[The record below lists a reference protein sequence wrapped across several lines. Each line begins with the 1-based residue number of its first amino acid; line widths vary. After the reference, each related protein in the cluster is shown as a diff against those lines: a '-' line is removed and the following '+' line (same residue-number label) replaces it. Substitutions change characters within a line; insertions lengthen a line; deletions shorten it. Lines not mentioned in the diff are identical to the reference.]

1 MKSLN
6 TKLVLS
12 ALGIALLATPALAQ
26 KSHHRT
32 AAPTEIQDSAPFTAS
47 AGFSAYPNPVTHSGS
62 ELSREMGNN
71 TIGGTD

>member
-12 ALGIALLATPALAQ
+12 AVAIALLATPALAQ
-26 KSHHRT
+26 KSTRQQ
-32 AAPTEIQDSAPFTAS
+32 QDPAVQSYGS
-47 AGFSAYPNPVTHSGS
+47 GFATYPNPVTHSGS
-62 ELSREMGNN
+62 EMSREMGNN

>member
-26 KSHHRT
+26 QSHRQ
-32 AAPTEIQDSAPFTAS
+32 IQDSVQN
-47 AGFSAYPNPVTHSGS
+47 AGSGFGTYPNPVTHSGS
-62 ELSREMGNN
+62 AMSREMGNN